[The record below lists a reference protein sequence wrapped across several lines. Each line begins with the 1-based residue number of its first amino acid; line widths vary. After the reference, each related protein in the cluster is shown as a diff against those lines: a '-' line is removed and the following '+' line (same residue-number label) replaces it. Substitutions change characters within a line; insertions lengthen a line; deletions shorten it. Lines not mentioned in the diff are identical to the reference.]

1 MSELAR
7 FPSVR
12 RDLSLQVPTGVTY
25 AGIEAVVR
33 QIGGKLLR
41 GVNLFDVYHD
51 EKTEV
56 TSYAIS
62 IQLQDAEKT
71 LSEKAIEK
79 TMERICG
86 QLNQRLGVTLR

>member
-1 MSELAR
+1 MGIVGLAFGLVRPNYSE
-7 FPSVR
+7 V
-12 RDLSLQVPTGVTY
+12 
-25 AGIEAVVR
+25 E
-33 QIGGKLLR
+33 
-41 GVNLFDVYHD
+41 
-51 EKTEV
+51 
-56 TSYAIS
+56 S